1 MRTRMSWDWVGD
13 IPVGI
18 YTTWVDHKHFKVE
31 IKKGTRRNQNDNSIA
46 PSAPSWKKFTQRGL
60 ASKDEVVERCLS
72 LCEIWLKEL
81 GEYQEWDWQKEKIP
95 NSMAYQKEE
104 KVYIK
109 SNVTPE
115 EFFEYY
121 CTDEN
126 AKRFYEEA
134 LEKHTDEV
142 ESKAIDE
149 LQKREE
155 LLEEQ
160 LFFARELIDDI
171 ERTLKQSVRLKEFKA
186 QFDVLVSD
194 SMFER

>member
-1 MRTRMSWDWVGD
+1 MHIS
-13 IPVGI
+13 
-18 YTTWVDHKHFKVE
+18 
-31 IKKGTRRNQNDNSIA
+31 
-46 PSAPSWKKFTQRGL
+46 
-60 ASKDEVVERCLS
+60 
-72 LCEIWLKEL
+72 
-81 GEYQEWDWQKEKIP
+81 
-95 NSMAYQKEE
+95 
-104 KVYIK
+104 
-109 SNVTPE
+109 SNVNPK
-115 EFFEYY
+115 EFFTYY